1 MSLLRKKRSKKKKQ
15 NMSEKRSLHE
25 QCKLGW
31 IVITLVLVTLT
42 LVNVLITNI
51 FVAKQDSIF
60 RICFTALPQNVI
72 GAPGEANARVT
83 GMITLDQ
90 NGDSVSYEART
101 VVGMSSITSIVVMG
115 PTPLGS
121 GIGPVSLILCGTSPA
136 AACDTTTT
144 PGLVQGVVYEVV
156 PNDSIR
162 TFMKAL
168 REKPYLYY
176 VEILTNAKPVT
187 PGAVRADVTATCGF
201 A

>member
-1 MSLLRKKRSKKKKQ
+1 MHKQ
-15 NMSEKRSLHE
+15 KMSEKRSLHD

-31 IVITLVLVTLT
+31 IVITLVLVALT

-51 FVAKQDSIF
+51 FVAKQDTIF

-83 GMITLDQ
+83 GMITIDQ
-90 NGDSVSYEART
+90 NGDSLTYEVQT
-101 VVGMSSITSIVVMG
+101 VVGMTDIKDIVLRG

-121 GIGPVSLILCGTSPA
+121 ATGPIAAVLCGTYST
-136 AACDTTTT
+136 ACDTLTT
-144 PGLVQGVVYEVV
+144 PGSVKGIVLSVNDGIV
-156 PNDSIR
+156 PESTHVRPLFADVRN
-162 TFMKAL
+162 
-168 REKPYLYY
+168 KPYLYY